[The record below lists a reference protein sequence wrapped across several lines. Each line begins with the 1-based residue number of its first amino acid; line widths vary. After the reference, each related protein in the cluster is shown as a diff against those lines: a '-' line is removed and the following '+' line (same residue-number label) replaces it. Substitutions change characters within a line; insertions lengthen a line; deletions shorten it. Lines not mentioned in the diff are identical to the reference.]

1 MTPEK
6 MAAQL
11 CFQIFDPLIIIN
23 NLSRSQVQI
32 YFSVYDL
39 AKNNLTLWDDAPL
52 ISLLHQQAV
61 FAGVLHG
68 SVKALHGL
76 PKLFFIHRLDQI
88 IVGLYLTDRTSGIKA
103 GQPFFPVPQELSHQS
118 EAFKRIQKRDCLYG

>member
-1 MTPEK
+1 
-6 MAAQL
+6 MAVQFR
-11 CFQIFDPLIIIN
+11 FQIFDPIIIIN
-23 NLSRSQVQI
+23 NLAGNQVQI
-32 YFSVYDL
+32 YFPVYDL
-39 AKNNLTLWDDAPL
+39 AKNNLILPDDASL

-88 IVGLYLTDRTSGIKA
+88 IVGLYLERLKYHLF
-103 GQPFFPVPQELSHQS
+103 Q
-118 EAFKRIQKRDCLYG
+118 YGNED